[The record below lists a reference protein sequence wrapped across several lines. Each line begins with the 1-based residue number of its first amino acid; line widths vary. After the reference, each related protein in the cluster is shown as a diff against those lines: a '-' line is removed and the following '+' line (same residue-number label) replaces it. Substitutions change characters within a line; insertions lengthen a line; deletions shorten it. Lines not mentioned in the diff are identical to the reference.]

1 MTDKILIDII
11 GWTGSVCV
19 LSAYFMISLNKVT
32 ARSKLY
38 QALNIAGS
46 ILLIVNTF
54 FYSAYPST
62 FVNIVWLLIAIFAI
76 INIFRSKNNNDKPS
90 GQS

>member
-11 GWTGSVCV
+11 GWTGSICV
-19 LSAYFMISLNKVT
+19 LAAYFMISLHKVT
-32 ARSKLY
+32 ARSKIY

-62 FVNIVWLLIAIFAI
+62 FVNIVWLLIAIFAL
-76 INIFRSKNNNDKPS
+76 INIYRSRNTNDNPP
-90 GQS
+90 GQN